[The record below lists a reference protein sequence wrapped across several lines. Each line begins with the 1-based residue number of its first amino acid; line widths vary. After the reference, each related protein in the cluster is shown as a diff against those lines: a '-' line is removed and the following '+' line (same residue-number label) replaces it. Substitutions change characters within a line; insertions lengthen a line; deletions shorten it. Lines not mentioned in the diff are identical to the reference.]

1 MEFRDD
7 VYLGITAVAN
17 LLAIYFAL
25 FISPAEV
32 ELGELVR
39 VFYFH
44 LPGAIATYIILVLSA
59 ATAIAYLIKKDYRMD
74 AFSQSCALL
83 GLVYGLITLIG
94 GSVWANATWGVY
106 WNWDPRETTTLILW
120 LAYLGYFFLRISVEN
135 VERRASVSAV
145 YNILAV
151 LTVPLSY
158 MSFILWPSLHPRLF
172 VDGGLGL
179 TGTMVQALFMNLFAG
194 LLFTGWLI
202 RKAYKVQLSS
212 DKLQLKRVEAI
223 QNAD

>member
-1 MEFRDD
+1 
-7 VYLGITAVAN
+7 
-17 LLAIYFAL
+17 
-25 FISPAEV
+25 
-32 ELGELVR
+32 
-39 VFYFH
+39 
-44 LPGAIATYIILVLSA
+44 
-59 ATAIAYLIKKDYRMD
+59 MD

-179 TGTMVQALFMNLFAG
+179 TGTMVQALIMNLFAG

-202 RKAYKVQLSS
+202 REAYKVQLSS